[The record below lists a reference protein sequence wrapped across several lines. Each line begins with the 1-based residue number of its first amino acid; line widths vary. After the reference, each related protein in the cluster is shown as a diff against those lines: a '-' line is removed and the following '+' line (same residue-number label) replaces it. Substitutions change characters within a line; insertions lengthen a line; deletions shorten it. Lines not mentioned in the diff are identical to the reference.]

1 METLKSD
8 ICKIAIM
15 DICAFAFVQHHN
27 EHLLVLIR
35 ITRSHLV
42 PETQVS
48 PFQSWAV

>member
-15 DICAFAFVQHHN
+15 DIGAFVFVQYHN
-27 EHLLVLIR
+27 EHLLVLTR

-42 PETQVS
+42 PKT
-48 PFQSWAV
+48 